1 MFTGIVTDLGEV
13 KSIEKSGDTKFSFYT
28 EYSAKEIEIGSSIA
42 CSGVCLTVIDRGFDE
57 AKGKNWF
64 TMQASGET
72 LSKTILGSWEIG
84 SKVNFER
91 AMCIGDELGGHIVSG
106 HVDGVAEVTS
116 ITPEGESLRYKF
128 KVPQEFKKFIASK
141 GSVAID
147 GVSLT
152 VNEVEDDVFGVNIIP
167 HTQKVTT
174 FGTYKVGSKANFEI
188 DMLARYVSRLL
199 EK

>member
-72 LSKTILGSWEIG
+72 LSKTILGSWEMG

-91 AMCIGDELGGHIVSG
+91 AMCIGDELG
-106 HVDGVAEVTS
+106 
-116 ITPEGESLRYKF
+116 R
-128 KVPQEFKKFIASK
+128 
-141 GSVAID
+141 
-147 GVSLT
+147 
-152 VNEVEDDVFGVNIIP
+152 
-167 HTQKVTT
+167 
-174 FGTYKVGSKANFEI
+174 
-188 DMLARYVSRLL
+188 
-199 EK
+199 